1 MIDNLPRKINVLP
14 GCARLLRQA
23 EGQLGPCKCSQA
35 PRTCLAL
42 SVCPWADTPV
52 THSGHEAHLT
62 MVAVPVWF
70 SSHFMLQLARRGE
83 FLQLRTSL
91 VQAWQRTARSYP
103 PRGTSSLVPVVHM
116 TSSTIAADG
125 CLGVLQSCQK
135 VLQGLISCAESV
147 S

>member
-1 MIDNLPRKINVLP
+1 MIENLSRKINVQQ

-23 EGQLGPCKCSQA
+23 ETQLGPCKCSQA

-52 THSGHEAHLT
+52 THSGHEAHT

-70 SSHFMLQLARRGE
+70 SSRFMLQLARRGE

-103 PRGTSSLVPVVHM
+103 PRGTSSLVPVLHM
-116 TSSTIAADG
+116 TSSTMAADG
-125 CLGVLQSCQK
+125 YLGVLQSCQK
-135 VLQGLISCAESV
+135 VLQGLLSCAEFV